1 MNIESIAFFAIFI
14 KLVFLFLIAW
24 LIITIIKYL
33 NSKMK

>member
-1 MNIESIAFFAIFI
+1 MNIESIAFFSIFI

-24 LIITIIKYL
+24 LIVTVIKYL